1 MCFSYR
7 HRCVISMYIQ
17 VCSSHVSIHTFV
29 GNDAAVCAITLMLC
43 GKGMAKQTIAWRTAD
58 DSRSR
63 CGAPPHRWRNRLKS
77 QLWARPGTVVKSKLS
92 IGDFDWWLLALE
104 PQSIP
109 KQQVTVRHYRRPSYA
124 CTGKAFRRFC
134 GTAICKWGWWA
145 QSPTYS
151 EIRGSLIIG
160 FGANRFNPKH
170 PHTVQSNRHF
180 GQPKGVIDRSN
191 MMQWLEACNERN
203 LFLTGCDI
211 TALNS
216 EGCYGL
222 GLFWFW
228 IVLLCF
234 AFGLEASWS
243 PTTGWL
249 LVLGSTSQDFWKGT
263 VELCHCMPLQH
274 VLLVSLYVHF
284 PFGLTWQAQPAKDAP
299 AREVTYS
306 GFTVR
311 IRVIRISAWK
321 SRHASG
327 PSLDSSMFIDIPKQ
341 RWIEMDC
348 NGLYQAFPAA
358 FCMVPRTMRQV
369 NQQGDDPASREAD
382 CGMGGFGLETVQ
394 LKFGLSSIRRGEQS
408 QHKFSPSIG

>member
-1 MCFSYR
+1 
-7 HRCVISMYIQ
+7 MYIQ
-17 VCSSHVSIHTFV
+17 LCSSHVSIHIFV
-29 GNDAAVCAITLMLC
+29 GNDAAVCANTLMLC
-43 GKGMAKQTIAWRTAD
+43 GKGMAEQTIAWRTAD

-92 IGDFDWWLLALE
+92 IGDFDWWLFALE

-109 KQQVTVRHYRRPSYA
+109 KQQVTVRHYRRPSYDVLRLHRQSLQ
-124 CTGKAFRRFC
+124 KILRNSHLQVRLVSSVPNIFRDSWFFHHRF
-134 GTAICKWGWWA
+134 W
-145 QSPTYS
+145 S
-151 EIRGSLIIG
+151 
-160 FGANRFNPKH
+160 RFNPKH

-191 MMQWLEACNERN
+191 MMQWLEVCNERN
-203 LFLTGCDI
+203 LFLTLIFGCDI

-249 LVLGSTSQDFWKGT
+249 LVLGSTSQNFWKGT

-274 VLLVSLYVHF
+274 VLLDSLYVHF
-284 PFGLTWQAQPAKDAP
+284 PFGLTWKAQPAEDAP

-311 IRVIRISAWK
+311 VIRISAWK
-321 SRHASG
+321 SRHGSG

-348 NGLYQAFPAA
+348 NRLYQAFPAA
-358 FCMVPRTMRQV
+358 FCMVPRTMHQV